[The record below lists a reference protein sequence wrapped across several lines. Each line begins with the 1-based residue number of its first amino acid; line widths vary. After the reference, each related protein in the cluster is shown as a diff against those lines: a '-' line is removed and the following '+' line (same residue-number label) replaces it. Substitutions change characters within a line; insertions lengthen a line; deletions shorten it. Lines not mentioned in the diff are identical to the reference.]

1 MLGDDGWRISN
12 LDGFCGPKCFSEGRF
27 RGQVHW
33 IRDFLEFIR
42 YLSPGKGHALALL
55 LSILIA
61 GECCVVYLHACILI
75 SCDRCCTLSSILGRH
90 HMKPSW
96 TQCYVSCCFWHYIF
110 RHILVKLYVFV
121 VHCVIANDLMFE
133 LCCATGLCV
142 VTMVIHV
149 FFVSQC
155 CWRESLQRRVAEMIG
170 GNAFKRFASKKR
182 HPETSSRNA
191 LDHFLKELVPKSG
204 ATDHLTI
211 FINNLL
217 WLLHVSSYISRFAC
231 ELMSRTVVL
240 TY

>member
-61 GECCVVYLHACILI
+61 GACCVVYLHACILI

-149 FFVSQC
+149 FFMCPSVAE
-155 CWRESLQRRVAEMIG
+155 ESLCKDVWQKWLAEMPS
-170 GNAFKRFASKKR
+170 RDLR
-182 HPETSSRNA
+182 PRNA
-191 LDHFLKELVPKSG
+191 IQK
-204 ATDHLTI
+204 
-211 FINNLL
+211 LL
-217 WLLHVSSYISRFAC
+217 QEMRWITF
-231 ELMSRTVVL
+231 
-240 TY
+240 